1 MVFSLQKN
9 EQRGTDSAVLTD
21 RIQTVF
27 YISFYRVIQE
37 DAWEKA
43 GGGGLEMGLNNFP
56 SRDCFI
62 FNENYSSIIT

>member
-1 MVFSLQKN
+1 
-9 EQRGTDSAVLTD
+9 VLTD